1 MALGTASLGGLMTRK
16 LWSEQVGAS
25 ASPGKFYFAVVA
37 DTHIIDDFYHGHESN
52 DIDTSTLYQ
61 TTPRLTSARDLINS
75 LNPSIEHVFLVGD
88 YFHNYPS
95 PDYDFYFKNLTRL
108 DRAKTITDGFRMPVH
123 LGFGNHDYDVRNIP
137 REMSHRLF
145 AAKFN
150 AKPYSALDYKDFK
163 GSHFDRLQSGTR
175 VVGRRATALVRSP
188 A

>member
-1 MALGTASLGGLMTRK
+1 MVRFQDFLNQVPSGIRSQSRAANPYCLSQSLTAWPPSGGNNVFNACKLDRRKFMALGTASLGGLMTRK

-108 DRAKTITDGFRMPVH
+108 DRAKTITR
-123 LGFGNHDYDVRNIP
+123 
-137 REMSHRLF
+137 
-145 AAKFN
+145 
-150 AKPYSALDYKDFK
+150 
-163 GSHFDRLQSGTR
+163 
-175 VVGRRATALVRSP
+175 
-188 A
+188 